1 MILMSKME
9 NNTVNKAG
17 STGVELNLND
27 GTQRYQVT
35 KKDLKK
41 TADRYNF
48 MACNIFNYESQM
60 GPAVAWAMTPVLRKI
75 YKKDEEYKEALN
87 NHFNYFNSTTVMS
100 SMILGAT
107 LAIEEKDG
115 IEAKETVQ
123 SLKTS
128 LMGPF
133 AGVGDTLVWVL
144 WPTIMGSISGY
155 MAQQG
160 NPLGAI
166 IWFIANIIFW
176 FVKRKMFEVG
186 YTSGTKL
193 ITNLGKSLTTFTE
206 AASIMGLSVVGALI
220 ASSVKMTTALNFKV
234 GEVSLALQ
242 TDILDRIM
250 PSLLPVLLTALVYKL
265 LGNKKWTATKLILLI
280 IVIALVCSF
289 FGILTV

>member
-1 MILMSKME
+1 MSNEVMTNEK
-9 NNTVNKAG
+9 
-17 STGVELNLND
+17 
-27 GTQRYQVT
+27 YQVT
-35 KKDLKK
+35 KADLRK

-60 GPAVAWAMTPVLRKI
+60 GPAVAWAMAPVLRKI
-75 YKKDEEYKEALN
+75 YKNDEEYKAALN
-87 NHFNYFNSTTVMS
+87 NHFSYFNSTTVMS

-107 LAIEEKDG
+107 LAAEEKDG
-115 IEAKETVQ
+115 IAAKETVS

-144 WPTIMGSISGY
+144 WPTIMGSIAGY

-166 IWFIANIIFW
+166 IWLICNIIFW
-176 FVKRKMFEVG
+176 FVKRKMFAVD

-193 ITNLGKSLTTFTE
+193 ITNLGQRLSTFTE

-220 ASSVKMTTALNFKV
+220 ATSVKVSTALQFQI
-234 GEVSLALQ
+234 GEVALNLQ
-242 TDILDRIM
+242 TDVLDKIM

-265 LGNKKWTATKLILLI
+265 LGNKKWTPTKLILLI
-280 IVIALVCSF
+280 IAISLVGSF
-289 FGILTV
+289 FGIFAV

>member
-1 MILMSKME
+1 MSKME

-60 GPAVAWAMTPVLRKI
+60 GPAVAWAMAPVLRKI

-193 ITNLGKSLTTFTE
+193 ITNLGKSLTPFTE

>member
-60 GPAVAWAMTPVLRKI
+60 GPAVAWAMAPVLRKI

-193 ITNLGKSLTTFTE
+193 ITN
-206 AASIMGLSVVGALI
+206 MGLSVVGALI

>member
-1 MILMSKME
+1 MSKME

-100 SMILGAT
+100 SMIL
-107 LAIEEKDG
+107 D
-115 IEAKETVQ
+115 
-123 SLKTS
+123 
-128 LMGPF
+128 
-133 AGVGDTLVWVL
+133 
-144 WPTIMGSISGY
+144 
-155 MAQQG
+155 
-160 NPLGAI
+160 AI

>member
-1 MILMSKME
+1 MSNEM
-9 NNTVNKAG
+9 NTVNQKN
-17 STGVELNLND
+17 TQTPVELTAD
-27 GTQRYQVT
+27 GRYKVT
-35 KKDLKK
+35 KRDLRR
-41 TADRYNF
+41 TAARYNF

-60 GPAVAWAMTPVLRKI
+60 GPAVAWAMAPVLRKI
-75 YKKDEEYKEALN
+75 YKDDEEYKAALN
-87 NHFNYFNSTTVMS
+87 NHFNYYNSTTAMS
-100 SMILGAT
+100 SVILGAT

-133 AGVGDTLVWVL
+133 AGVGDTLIWVL

-166 IWFIANIIFW
+166 VWFICNILFW
-176 FVKRKMFEVG
+176 FVKSKLFEVG

-193 ITNLGKSLTTFTE
+193 ITNLGKRLTVFTE

-220 ASSVKMTTALNFKV
+220 ATSVKMTTGLNFKV
-234 GEVSLALQ
+234 GEVKLALQ
-242 TDILDRIM
+242 ADVLDKIM
-250 PSLLPVLLTALVYKL
+250 PALLPVLLTVLVYKL
-265 LGNKKWTATKLILLI
+265 LGNKKWTPTKLILLI

>member
-1 MILMSKME
+1 MSKME

-107 LAIEEKDG
+107 LA

-242 TDILDRIM
+242 TDVLDRIM

>member
-60 GPAVAWAMTPVLRKI
+60 GPAVAWAMAPVLRKI

-206 AASIMGLSVVGALI
+206 AASIKGLSVVGALI

-242 TDILDRIM
+242 TDVLDRIM

>member
-1 MILMSKME
+1 ME
-9 NNTVNKAG
+9 QNTERKTL
-17 STGVELNLND
+17 S
-27 GTQRYQVT
+27 
-35 KKDLKK
+35 KKDVVKSFWRW
-41 TADRYNF
+41 TFFSHANY
-48 MACNIFNYESQM
+48 NYERLA
-60 GPAVAWAMTPVLRKI
+60 GTGFCHAMAPIIEKL
-75 YKKDEEYKEALN
+75 YKDNPEEYKAAVQRHMEFYNTEPHFGGVINGMVIAMEEERANGAPISDEAIN
-87 NHFNYFNSTTVMS
+87 
-100 SMILGAT
+100 
-107 LAIEEKDG
+107 G
-115 IEAKETVQ
+115 I
-123 SLKTS
+123 KTG

>member
-1 MILMSKME
+1 MSKME

-60 GPAVAWAMTPVLRKI
+60 GPAVAWAMAPVLRKI

-193 ITNLGKSLTTFTE
+193 ITNLGKSRTAFTE

-242 TDILDRIM
+242 TDILDKIM

>member
-1 MILMSKME
+1 MSKME

-60 GPAVAWAMTPVLRKI
+60 GPAVAWAMAPVLRKI

-206 AASIMGLSVVGALI
+206 AASIMGLRVVGALI

-242 TDILDRIM
+242 TDILDKIM

>member
-1 MILMSKME
+1 MSNEM
-9 NNTVNKAG
+9 NTTEEGK
-17 STGVELNLND
+17 
-27 GTQRYQVT
+27 YQVT
-35 KKDLKK
+35 KKDLRK
-41 TADRYNF
+41 TAARYNF

-60 GPAVAWAMTPVLRKI
+60 GSAVAWAMAPVLRKI
-75 YKKDEEYKEALN
+75 YKKDDEYKEALN
-87 NHFNYFNSTTVMS
+87 NHFNYYNSTTVMS
-100 SMILGAT
+100 SVILGAT

-115 IEAKETVQ
+115 IAAKETVQ

-166 IWFIANIIFW
+166 IWFICNIAFW
-176 FVKRKMFEVG
+176 FVKSKFFEIG
-186 YTSGTKL
+186 YKSGTKM
-193 ITNLGKSLTTFTE
+193 ITELGQKLSAFTE

-220 ASSVKMTTALNFKV
+220 ATSVKVQTALNFKV

-242 TDILDRIM
+242 NDILDQIM
-250 PSLLPVLLTALVYKL
+250 PALLPVLLTALVYNL
-265 LGNKKWTATKLILLI
+265 LGNKKWTPTKLILLI
-280 IVIALVCSF
+280 IVISLVCSF

>member
-1 MILMSKME
+1 MSKME

-60 GPAVAWAMTPVLRKI
+60 GPAVAWAMAPVLRKI

-166 IWFIANIIFW
+166 IWFIANMIFW

-193 ITNLGKSLTTFTE
+193 ITNLGKSLTTLTE

>member
-1 MILMSKME
+1 MSNEM
-9 NNTVNKAG
+9 NTKQ
-17 STGVELNLND
+17 EE
-27 GTQRYQVT
+27 RYQVT
-35 KKDLKK
+35 KKDLRK
-41 TADRYNF
+41 TAARYNF

-60 GPAVAWAMTPVLRKI
+60 GPAIAWAMAPVLRKI

-100 SMILGAT
+100 SVILGAT
-107 LAIEEKDG
+107 LAVEEKDG

-144 WPTIMGSISGY
+144 WPTIIGSISGY

-166 IWFIANIIFW
+166 IWLICNIAFW
-176 FVKRKMFEVG
+176 FVKSKFFEIG
-186 YTSGTKL
+186 YKSGTKM
-193 ITNLGKSLTTFTE
+193 ITELGQKLSAFTE

-220 ASSVKMTTALNFKV
+220 ATSVKVQTALNFKV

-242 TDILDRIM
+242 TDILDQIM
-250 PSLLPVLLTALVYKL
+250 PALLPVLLTALVHKL
-265 LGNKKWTATKLILLI
+265 LGNKKWTPTKLILLI
-280 IVIALVCSF
+280 IVISLVCSF

>member
-1 MILMSKME
+1 MSKME

-60 GPAVAWAMTPVLRKI
+60 GPAVAWAMAPVLRKI

-220 ASSVKMTTALNFKV
+220 SSVKMTTALNFKV

>member
-1 MILMSKME
+1 
-9 NNTVNKAG
+9 
-17 STGVELNLND
+17 
-27 GTQRYQVT
+27 
-35 KKDLKK
+35 
-41 TADRYNF
+41 
-48 MACNIFNYESQM
+48 MA
-60 GPAVAWAMTPVLRKI
+60 PVLRKI
-75 YKKDEEYKEALN
+75 YKDDEEYKAALN
-87 NHFNYFNSTTVMS
+87 NHFNYYNSTTAMS
-100 SMILGAT
+100 SVILGAT

-133 AGVGDTLVWVL
+133 AGVGDTLIWVL

-166 IWFIANIIFW
+166 VWFICNILFW
-176 FVKRKMFEVG
+176 FVKSKLFEVG

-193 ITNLGKSLTTFTE
+193 ITNLGKRLAVFTE

-220 ASSVKMTTALNFKV
+220 ATSVKMTTGLNFKV
-234 GEVSLALQ
+234 GEVKLALQ
-242 TDILDRIM
+242 ADVLDKIM
-250 PSLLPVLLTALVYKL
+250 PALLPVLLTVLVYKL
-265 LGNKKWTATKLILLI
+265 LGNKKWTPTKLILLI

>member
-1 MILMSKME
+1 MSKME

-206 AASIMGLSVVGALI
+206 ADSIMGLSVVGALI

-242 TDILDRIM
+242 TDVLDRIM

>member
-1 MILMSKME
+1 MSKME

-60 GPAVAWAMTPVLRKI
+60 GPAVAWAMAPVLRKI

-100 SMILGAT
+100 SMI
-107 LAIEEKDG
+107 
-115 IEAKETVQ
+115 
-123 SLKTS
+123 
-128 LMGPF
+128 
-133 AGVGDTLVWVL
+133 
-144 WPTIMGSISGY
+144 
-155 MAQQG
+155 
-160 NPLGAI
+160 LGAI

-206 AASIMGLSVVGALI
+206 VASIMGLSVVGALI

-242 TDILDRIM
+242 TDVLDRIM

>member
-1 MILMSKME
+1 
-9 NNTVNKAG
+9 
-17 STGVELNLND
+17 
-27 GTQRYQVT
+27 
-35 KKDLKK
+35 
-41 TADRYNF
+41 
-48 MACNIFNYESQM
+48 
-60 GPAVAWAMTPVLRKI
+60 
-75 YKKDEEYKEALN
+75 
-87 NHFNYFNSTTVMS
+87 
-100 SMILGAT
+100 MILGAT

-160 NPLGAI
+160 YPLGAI
-166 IWFIANIIFW
+166 IWFITNIIFW

>member
-100 SMILGAT
+100 SMILGA
-107 LAIEEKDG
+107 
-115 IEAKETVQ
+115 
-123 SLKTS
+123 
-128 LMGPF
+128 
-133 AGVGDTLVWVL
+133 
-144 WPTIMGSISGY
+144 
-155 MAQQG
+155 
-160 NPLGAI
+160 I

-206 AASIMGLSVVGALI
+206 VASIMGLSVVGALI

-242 TDILDRIM
+242 TDVLDRIM

>member
-1 MILMSKME
+1 MSNEM
-9 NNTVNKAG
+9 NTTEEG
-17 STGVELNLND
+17 
-27 GTQRYQVT
+27 RYQVT
-35 KKDLKK
+35 KKDLRK
-41 TADRYNF
+41 TAARYNF

-60 GPAVAWAMTPVLRKI
+60 GPAVAWAMAPVLRKI
-75 YKKDEEYKEALN
+75 YKNDEEYKEALN
-87 NHFNYFNSTTVMS
+87 NHFNYYNSTTVMS
-100 SMILGAT
+100 SVILGAT

-115 IEAKETVQ
+115 IAAKETVQ

-166 IWFIANIIFW
+166 IWFICNIAFW
-176 FVKRKMFEVG
+176 FVKSKFFEIG
-186 YTSGTKL
+186 YKSGTKM
-193 ITNLGKSLTTFTE
+193 ITELGQKLSAFTE

-220 ASSVKMTTALNFKV
+220 ATSVKVQTALNFKV

-242 TDILDRIM
+242 TDILDQIM
-250 PSLLPVLLTALVYKL
+250 PALLPVLLTALVYKL
-265 LGNKKWTATKLILLI
+265 LGNKKWTPTKLILLI
-280 IVIALVCSF
+280 IVISLVCSF